1 MWCLLNSPI
10 KLFQKKEANF
20 FCKVPEGKYWGFMDH
35 LISGTYS
42 TGLPTCQCRRH
53 IRAVGW
59 PLGWKDP
66 LKEDSMATYFSIL
79 ENLIDRGAWWATAQS
94 FAKSWTQLKLLTH
107 MHTHHYSILTIQWKN
122 SPRQYINEGVWL
134 WTNNY
139 CCDREPPSFLKGKC
153 RHSSFYCA
161 LSILYCLQ
169 IEDWWQPWVKQVC
182 WCKFV
187 QLHLLILFLWHVLV
201 ILSIF
206 WNFPLF
212 LLVICDQWCLLLL
225 L

>member
-1 MWCLLNSPI
+1 MKSNELHYWVGQKPHSDFSVISYGKTHKNLLANAVFFKNQENAFKNMWCLLNSPI
-10 KLFQKKEANF
+10 KLFQKKGANF

-66 LKEDSMATYFSIL
+66 LEEDSMATYFSIL

-107 MHTHHYSILTIQWKN
+107 MHTHHY
-122 SPRQYINEGVWL
+122 
-134 WTNNY
+134 
-139 CCDREPPSFLKGKC
+139 
-153 RHSSFYCA
+153 
-161 LSILYCLQ
+161 
-169 IEDWWQPWVKQVC
+169 
-182 WCKFV
+182 
-187 QLHLLILFLWHVLV
+187 
-201 ILSIF
+201 
-206 WNFPLF
+206 
-212 LLVICDQWCLLLL
+212 
-225 L
+225 